1 MSMSYEITKTALL
14 TVLRNLD
21 QMPRHEI
28 LDLAALFET
37 VEEKFDDLTEEQ
49 PEHERVWAY
58 ADNSFTLEDT
68 AYDVQ
73 VMQDKA
79 ALLLFALQDLNL
91 SGGEFLDRLQR
102 DLQKLANAKI
112 CPVVTD

>member
-1 MSMSYEITKTALL
+1 
-14 TVLRNLD
+14 
-21 QMPRHEI
+21 MPRHEI

-37 VEEKFDDLTEEQ
+37 VEEKFDRLAEGEQ
-49 PEHERVWAY
+49 EKENVWAY
-58 ADNSFTLEDT
+58 ADSSFELEDT

-79 ALLLFALQDLNL
+79 ALLLFALQDLDL
-91 SGGEFLDRLQR
+91 SGGEFLERLQR